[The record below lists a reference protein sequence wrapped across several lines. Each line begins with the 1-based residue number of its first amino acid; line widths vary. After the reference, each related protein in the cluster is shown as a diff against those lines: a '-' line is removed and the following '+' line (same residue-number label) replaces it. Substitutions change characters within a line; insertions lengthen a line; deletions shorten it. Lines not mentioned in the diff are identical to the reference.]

1 MPKINLKIIKL
12 NFKRLQLAL
21 KMQKV
26 DFLRHWDTLIH
37 WDHYKKHPAQTN
49 KPVGCFLSLYNT
61 VNANTDCQGRTDL
74 GGSEMHNLPKWMDG
88 GSRWVPA
95 SAVKKLLHKTFA
107 HSPPRC
113 CTSAQKK
120 PLLCMSWP
128 SCCLLYY
135 YHLPPF

>member
-61 VNANTDCQGRTDL
+61 VNAKTDCQGRTDL
-74 GGSEMHNLPKWMDG
+74 GGPEICNFLKLTDG
-88 GSRWVPA
+88 FCVLLAAAW
-95 SAVKKLLHKTFA
+95 LHKIST
-107 HSPPRC
+107 HSAPRC
-113 CTSAQKK
+113 CNSAQKK
-120 PLLCMSWP
+120 TLLCMS
-128 SCCLLYY
+128 
-135 YHLPPF
+135 